1 MMEKFDFEIAR
12 IIRTINGRGCRK
24 ILLQFPEGL
33 KRKAA
38 QVAVAIS
45 GQVKSEIIIHG
56 EPCFGACD
64 VPRTSADL
72 IIHFGHLPIP
82 CLDSPN
88 SIMFIQAKSDVDPMP
103 VLEMAV
109 DKLPRKI
116 GLLTTA
122 QHIHMIVP
130 AMNFLEEK
138 GKEVLVGKGDGRLF
152 AEGQVLGCNASVA
165 RNVAKKV
172 DAFLFVGTGNFHP
185 LAVALASS
193 KPVIIADPVNNEVRD
208 ISEVRDRMLRQR
220 HATIE
225 KAREAKHF
233 GILLSEKPGQRRE
246 KMADY
251 VKKILADKQQ
261 HLDAVIVE
269 MDLVTPQKLDAFGL
283 DAWVS
288 TACPRLAIDD
298 YAAFSVPVLTPIEL
312 EILLGKRAWNDYVF
326 DEILEGQ

>member
-1 MMEKFDFEIAR
+1 MTETFDFEIER
-12 IIRTINGRGCRK
+12 IVRTINGRKCHK
-24 ILLQFPEGL
+24 VILQFPEGL

-38 QVAVAIS
+38 DVASAIS
-45 GQVKSEIIIHG
+45 GQVNSEIIIHG

-72 IIHFGHLPIP
+72 IVQFGHLPIP

-88 SIMFIQAKSDVDPMP
+88 SIMFIQAKSDADLMP
-103 VLEMAV
+103 VLEMALN
-109 DKLPRKI
+109 KLPEKI

-130 AMNFLEEK
+130 AMTFLQEK

-165 RNVAKKV
+165 RNVSKKV
-172 DAFLFVGTGNFHP
+172 DAFLFMGTGNFHP
-185 LAVALASS
+185 LAVALVSS
-193 KPVIIADPVNNEVRD
+193 KPVFIADPVNNEVRD
-208 ISEVRDRMLRQR
+208 ISEARDRMLRQR

-225 KAREAKHF
+225 KAREAKRF

-246 KMADY
+246 KIARY
-251 VKKILADKQQ
+251 AKQLLADKQ
-261 HLDAVIVE
+261 LDSIVVE
-269 MDLVTPQKLDAFGL
+269 IDLVTPQKLDAFGL

-298 YAAFSVPVLTPIEL
+298 YSAFSVPVLTPIEL
-312 EILLGKRAWNDYVF
+312 EILLGKRDWDDYVF